1 MERSNYRMD
10 KLAMSEMNSNPI
22 KEFQIWLDEA
32 LQIDMPE
39 PTAMNLATSTKS
51 GRLSSRMVLLKNVDE
66 RGFVFHTN
74 YESSKAAEINEN
86 AQAAL
91 CFWWGVLQRQVRIEG
106 VIEKVSEQ
114 ESDEYFAS
122 RPRGSQI
129 GAIASKQS
137 SVIDDYQTLRDQVE
151 SVEKQFADQQDIP
164 RPAFWGGYRVI
175 PDTIEFWQGRPNRL
189 HDRLQYKKSAN
200 GDWEIERLSP

>member
-151 SVEKQFADQQDIP
+151 SVEKQFADQQEIP